1 MTTFEI
7 LVATYMAV
15 VPAALGALFWSRLNQ
30 IETKLDHIASNYVTR
45 VEFRAEIGSLRAEMR
60 DGDTSLRA
68 EMRDGDTS
76 LRAEMSEGFAALHAD
91 LTQVALAVGARPRA
105 SEG

>member
-30 IETKLDHIASNYVTR
+30 IESKLDHIASTYVTR
-45 VEFRAEIGSLRAEMR
+45 DEFNAAMSEFRAEVNTALSEFRAE
-60 DGDTSLRA
+60 
-68 EMRDGDTS
+68 
-76 LRAEMSEGFAALHAD
+76 FHAD
-91 LTQVALAVGARPRA
+91 LAESRAESRQDIGNLRSDVTHIALAVGARPRA